1 MCQVLCHFC
10 CVQLCNPVYY
20 SMPVSSVHGVLQVGI
35 LECIAMS
42 SASGSSQSR
51 NWICISL
58 CLLHWQGGSLPS
70 SRAEQSYMPATS
82 PVKLLS
88 ASEMWPA
95 QLTCYLSIKY
105 TSDIENW
112 FQYFF
117 RYWKNWNFFFLTI
130 YYMSKWR
137 RKWQP
142 TPVFLPGKSHRQRSL
157 VCYSPWGHK
166 GLGTT
171 EQLTH
176 THTLK

>member
-1 MCQVLCHFC
+1 MLCHFC

-42 SASGSSQSR
+42 SSSGTSQSR

-70 SRAEQSYMPATS
+70 YRAELSYMAATS

-88 ASEMWPA
+88 AFEMWPA

-105 TSDIENW
+105 TSDIEDS
-112 FQYFF
+112 
-117 RYWKNWNFFFLTI
+117 KKTIPIFFFFFFFYHLLHVE
-130 YYMSKWR
+130 MEK
-137 RKWQP
+137 
-142 TPVFLPGKSHRQRSL
+142 
-157 VCYSPWGHK
+157 
-166 GLGTT
+166 
-171 EQLTH
+171 EMATH
-176 THTLK
+176 SSVLAWEIP